1 VERSGTPA
9 RNPSKLISFNV
20 KARRAD
26 KNTGRRWSEAK
37 PLQGNFLQR
46 EKPEGLIR
54 IQAGGGAKRNP
65 CKQIETENKPLK
77 G

>member
-1 VERSGTPA
+1 MWKPKGLIRLQAGGEA
-9 RNPSKLISFNV
+9 KRNPCK
-20 KARRAD
+20 
-26 KNTGRRWSEAK
+26 E
-37 PLQGNFLQR
+37 PQQGNFLQR